1 MGGSAAEL
9 AVSNRMQAPG
19 AAAAAARGRAAH
31 REPRER
37 LPTWPCGARLVQAR
51 AKLNGEKQGREARH
65 DREAS
70 PALACGLRLSARR
83 RRATHAAAHA
93 PPRAGQAIT
102 AYVDRRPPPHPAAC
116 RARHLPPTAYRPPP
130 TACRTPH
137 ATRRPPHAARRT
149 PHVVRRTP
157 LAARLTPHAAR
168 RTPHATSWISAA
180 RGGCSATGVAL
191 PSRGWAASLRL
202 PPGDSSPRRR
212 LLRSLRQV
220 KSRQSCTTASH
231 RSCTAAGKLPAELTV
246 RKRCHTSR
254 PGAKPLGASSSSHLA
269 P

>member
-1 MGGSAAEL
+1 MWRPSRASEGKVEWRKARPRGAPRPRGVAGACMRLET
-9 AVSNRMQAPG
+9 VS
-19 AAAAAARGRAAH
+19 AAAASHPRCSARAAPRGPGDHRLRRSPPAPSSRRLPGPPPAAH
-31 REPRER
+31 R
-37 LPTWPCGARLVQAR
+37 
-51 AKLNGEKQGREARH
+51 
-65 DREAS
+65 
-70 PALACGLRLSARR
+70 
-83 RRATHAAAHA
+83 
-93 PPRAGQAIT
+93 
-102 AYVDRRPPPHPAAC
+102 
-116 RARHLPPTAYRPPP
+116 LPPTSYRMPHAACHPPP
-130 TACRTPH
+130 ATCRTPH
-137 ATRRPPHAARRT
+137 ATLPHIVRRTPHAARRTPLATRRPPHAARRT

-168 RTPHATSWISAA
+168 RTPHATSWISRA